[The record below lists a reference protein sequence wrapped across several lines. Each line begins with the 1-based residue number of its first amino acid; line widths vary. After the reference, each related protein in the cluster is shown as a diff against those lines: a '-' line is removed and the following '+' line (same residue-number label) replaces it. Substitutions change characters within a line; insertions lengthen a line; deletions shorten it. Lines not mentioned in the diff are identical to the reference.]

1 MEERENQ
8 EQVETVLT
16 ENETQKVEDIVETAS
31 VQEENAVSTSKK
43 GVKKVKKEKPQE
55 SYEGLSDD
63 EIYTKMQTEKLVQ
76 RKKKRKI
83 ITAVA
88 MGFAF
93 LLAFVVIILA
103 TVPVSLKPN
112 CIDNN
117 YTEVRLYNGGT
128 SIDSAAATI
137 IKEKEPERFEKFKKV
152 FDKSFA
158 QSCLSGLFS
167 GALFSYDIEEE
178 HELFSVAMSSL
189 YNSKQ
194 KFVGLT
200 YNKARKVTK
209 QSGKVYYSDRYANRN
224 WSFSFTHAYITVNAE
239 SGFKSTKVYI
249 PVSYP
254 DSKEEEYVI
263 IITVKANTKKIQD
276 AWSDFVAE

>member
-16 ENETQKVEDIVETAS
+16 ENETQKVDEIVETAS
-31 VQEENAVSTSKK
+31 VKEENAVSTSKK
-43 GVKKVKKEKPQE
+43 GAKKGKKEKPQE

-152 FDKSFA
+152 F
-158 QSCLSGLFS
+158 
-167 GALFSYDIEEE
+167 
-178 HELFSVAMSSL
+178 
-189 YNSKQ
+189 
-194 KFVGLT
+194 
-200 YNKARKVTK
+200 
-209 QSGKVYYSDRYANRN
+209 
-224 WSFSFTHAYITVNAE
+224 
-239 SGFKSTKVYI
+239 
-249 PVSYP
+249 
-254 DSKEEEYVI
+254 
-263 IITVKANTKKIQD
+263 
-276 AWSDFVAE
+276 